1 MNRKAKNLEGEGSPA
16 DAAERFRRL
25 VDGWMAE
32 DPAYDREAWP
42 ELREGLDRNRREAGQ
57 YRKLFPEDQATRD

>member
-1 MNRKAKNLEGEGSPA
+1 MDRQAKNPEGRDGVA
-16 DAAERFRRL
+16 AGRTAERFRKL

-42 ELREGLDRNRREAGQ
+42 ELREGLDRNNPEYRRH
-57 YRKLFPEDQATRD
+57 FPEGSAPRAS